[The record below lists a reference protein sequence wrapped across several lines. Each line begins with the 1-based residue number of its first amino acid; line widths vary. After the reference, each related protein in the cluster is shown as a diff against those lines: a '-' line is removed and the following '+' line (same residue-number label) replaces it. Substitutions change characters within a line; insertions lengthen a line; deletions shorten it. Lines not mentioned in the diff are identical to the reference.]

1 MVQEEKIKDRIAGA
15 IAGMVLGDAMG
26 VPGELWPRSKVRE
39 RFGVINEF
47 LDGPQDNIVACYF
60 KKAQYTD
67 DSAQA
72 FVVLNALLKH
82 GRVPAPAVLAR
93 DLLDWVESV
102 NGFEINLLGPS
113 SKASLLA
120 WSKGEDAEPVT
131 KQSLTN
137 GAAMRIAPVGTLV
150 DASKTE
156 LLVETVAAVSSVTHA
171 TDVAVSGAAA
181 VAQAVASAVSGRSW
195 DEMKSDVVKA
205 ARLGHAAGSPTWAA
219 RIDRRFELAL
229 KELDA
234 IEDEEEKSLFIYE
247 VLGTGTMTSESIPA
261 ALASAWACRTPEKA
275 ALFCANMGGDT
286 DTIGCMASAIC
297 GAKVGLSS
305 IRKDWIE
312 TLEKVNGISFLEIAE
327 KIIEARREFPNG

>member
-1 MVQEEKIKDRIAGA
+1 MLQDEIIKDRVAGA

-26 VPGELWPRSKVRE
+26 VPGELWPRGKIRE
-39 RFGVINEF
+39 RFGIIDEF

-60 KKAQYTD
+60 KKGQYTD

-82 GRVPAPAVLAR
+82 GRVPAPSVLAR

-120 WSKGEDAEPVT
+120 WSKGEDAEPIT

-150 DASKTE
+150 DASETE
-156 LLVETVAAVSSVTHA
+156 LLVETVAAISSVTHA

-181 VAQAVASAVSGRSW
+181 VAQAVASAVAGRSW
-195 DEMKSDVVKA
+195 DEMRIDVVRA
-205 ARLGHAAGSPTWAA
+205 ARLGRSAGSPTWAA

-234 IEDEEEKSLFIYE
+234 IDDEEEKSLFIYE

-261 ALASAWACRTPEKA
+261 ALASAWSCRTPEKA

-286 DTIGCMASAIC
+286 DTIGCMAAAIC
-297 GAKVGLSS
+297 GAKVGLSG

-312 TLEKVNGISFLEIAE
+312 TLEKVNGVSFIEIAE
-327 KIIEARREFPNG
+327 KIIEARKEFPNG